1 MVQNDSNSYI
11 ILLHGAVCDGQHN
24 NVLYENYSVFY
35 NNKVVASGAI
45 LVVFIRL
52 VDSLKKFPLCIT
64 IINRFNAT
72 NIVNMLK
79 KIILAGKK
87 LKCQN

>member
-24 NVLYENYSVFY
+24 NVLRENYSVFY

-52 VDSLKKFPLCIT
+52 VDCGCAHFI
-64 IINRFNAT
+64 
-72 NIVNMLK
+72 K
-79 KIILAGKK
+79 KIQIFALRSSID
-87 LKCQN
+87 LMQQI